1 VQPWLF
7 SLRKV
12 DRSDTAPPPQSVGWT
27 QRGRRY
33 IETQGASNFTMNSK
47 ELQANVPLATH
58 EEDDDEFSDFSEIVT
73 APYVP
78 QASKVNV
85 SSLEAATGGSDSLM
99 GSMEDL
105 VANFDEKLTYC
116 FQDFQEQVDK
126 IAPVQVRSQEEIMN
140 ECQVWWTLTGNFGN
154 MMPIDWS
161 KSYTRA
167 AHLPT
172 LNLCD
177 PRLAGAAA
185 GEAAELEDEDD
196 LVAADLDMHHL
207 ILNSEGEEGTNQ
219 PIKTAEDVMRE
230 IDDIIDEDDDD
241 DDIREAEEKQG
252 YLPPH
257 SVRSST
263 FIGSA
268 LQGRRLEDLAI
279 SELTEIHSDIEQLV
293 RHLSEELVADLGT
306 RDELE
311 FEKELKNNFIS
322 LLLSIQSKRRQHN
335 VDNGVKG
342 SQTRRNKDGRDLKYL
357 TTVIPY
363 NAEKGC
369 PPLSTLQILVKI
381 LKSIN
386 EDSPAVP
393 ALLTDYIL
401 KILCPT

>member
-1 VQPWLF
+1 M
-7 SLRKV
+7 K
-12 DRSDTAPPPQSVGWT
+12 APGGLQ
-27 QRGRRY
+27 
-33 IETQGASNFTMNSK
+33 TMNSR
-47 ELQANVPLATH
+47 ELQANVPLAT
-58 EEDDDEFSDFSEIVT
+58 EESDEEEFEFAELQSGVAST
-73 APYVP
+73 GGPYGQEQSSRLDPVP
-78 QASKVNV
+78 
-85 SSLEAATGGSDSLM
+85 LEAGGSDSIS
-99 GSMEDL
+99 GSLEDL
-105 VANFDEKLTYC
+105 VSTFDEKLTMC
-116 FQDFQEQVDK
+116 FQDYQEQVDK
-126 IAPVQVRSQEEIMN
+126 IAPVQIRSQEEIMS

-177 PRLAGAAA
+177 PRSVAQHAP
-185 GEAAELEDEDD
+185 GEANELGDEDD
-196 LVAADLDMHHL
+196 LVAADLDMHQL
-207 ILNSEGEEGTNQ
+207 ILQSEGGGGGTGE

-230 IDDIIDEDDDD
+230 IEDIIDEDDDD
-241 DDIREAEEKQG
+241 DDEEGGRVPAGGDMVG

-263 FIGSA
+263 FIGQA
-268 LQGRRLEDLAI
+268 LQGRKLEDLSV
-279 SELTEIHSDIEQLV
+279 SELTQIHSDIEVLV
-293 RHLSEELVADLGT
+293 RDLSEELVADLGS

-335 VDNGVKG
+335 VDGGVNGPV
-342 SQTRRNKDGRDLKYL
+342 RRRKEGRDLKYL

-369 PPLSTLQILVKI
+369 PPLSTLQVLVKI